1 MNEELRII
9 IKAVTKDAVKPIQD
23 VKKELGGLSNS
34 GKSASSGISTAMKGV
49 GIAAAAA
56 VAAITAVIAA
66 LTKLGKS
73 AVEFNKTYSKLTTAF
88 EAVGA
93 SAQTA
98 NEAYLGFYR
107 FLGDSDKAVE
117 AASHVAKLATGQESL
132 AEWTKISQGVYATF
146 GDSLPIEGLTEAA
159 NETLRVGK
167 VTGNLAD
174 ALNWAGV
181 SEDAF
186 NAQLAQTTSYE
197 EREALL
203 RSTLNGLYEDAA
215 NIYEKNNRDLIAYN
229 ESQARS
235 TAATAAA
242 GQACIPL
249 LTALNNLGAA
259 IMTALKPA
267 LDAIVPYIVTFVN
280 WLTKGVET
288 VMSFFSALTGKSA
301 AVKTVAELG
310 DAAQTMGSAASGAGS
325 LASGLEDAA
334 AAAKEAK
341 RHLQGF
347 DELNVLQSDSSSG
360 SGSSGGGGGY
370 SSPTG
375 GYFNNGGFATEVEEG
390 EETMSNFLE
399 SLKEKFAALKDLF
412 APTIEAWSGAF
423 AQIKEAWDGS
433 KENFVNGAIHII
445 DAFTTLSSYILGEF
459 IPNIVNSFSTN
470 FAPIFADVVSLAIS
484 EAAKTFEWF
493 GGLVEEITNDIIVP
507 TLELLEEI
515 STDTFDAIGQAWQT
529 HGGALVEQIEEAC
542 ENIRDFFTQMYEQ
555 FLKPVWE
562 KFLEVLQRVWNEGLE
577 PLVNRISNFV
587 LRVSTLLL
595 KLYNEVIAP
604 IVQWLM
610 TYIYPI
616 IVDVI
621 GNILDILGDMWINI
635 TQIFDGVLDVIEGLI
650 EFIVGVFTGDWE
662 AAWNGICM
670 FFEGIWDTICG
681 IVDWAWNYIR
691 LAFEPAVTFFSSLW
705 EQIKNIFAPVGE
717 WFKNI
722 FSTAWQWIKDAWSGV
737 KQWFSDLWTGI
748 KNIFAGVGTWFKDIF
763 TGAWTGIKNAWS
775 GVKSWFSDIWTG
787 IKNTFSSVG
796 TWFKDKFTTAWTN
809 IKNVFSN
816 WGSFFSGLWNKI
828 TGTFK
833 TIGTSLGDAI
843 SGSVK
848 SGLNKVIDWI
858 ESTINKAI
866 KLINGAIGLINKIPG
881 VSVGYLSTL
890 SLPRLAKGGITN
902 GATVAMIG
910 EAGKEAVLPLENN
923 TEWMDKL
930 ADRIAARNGGQTKVV
945 LQLNDRELG
954 WATINAING
963 ITKQTGGLQLSL

>member
-9 IKAVTKDAVKPIQD
+9 IKAVTKDAVKPIQN
-23 VKKELGGLSNS
+23 VKKELGGLSKS

-88 EAVGA
+88 QSVGA

-98 NEAYLGFYR
+98 NEAYQGFYR

-167 VTGNLAD
+167 VTGTLAD

-203 RSTLNGLYEDAA
+203 RKTLNGLYEDAA
-215 NIYEKNNRDLIAYN
+215 NIYENNNRDLIAYN

-280 WLTKGVET
+280 WLAKGVET
-288 VMSFFSALTGKSA
+288 VMTFFSALTGKSA

-310 DAAQTMGSAASGAGS
+310 DAAQTMGSAASGAGN

-347 DELNVLQSDSSSG
+347 DELNVLQSDSSSSG
-360 SGSSGGGGGY
+360 SGGAGY
-370 SSPTG
+370 TSPTG
-375 GYFNNGGFATEVEEG
+375 GYFDNSSFKTEVEEG
-390 EETMSNFLE
+390 NETMSNFLE
-399 SLKEKFAALKDLF
+399 SLKEKFAVLKDLF
-412 APTIEAWSGAF
+412 APTIESWTTAF
-423 AQIKEAWDGS
+423 GQIKEAWDGS
-433 KENFVNGAIHII
+433 KDNFVNGASSII
-445 DAFTTLSSYILGEF
+445 EAFTTLSGYLLGDF
-459 IPNIVNSFSTN
+459 IPNIVNSFSEN
-470 FAPIFADVVSLAIS
+470 FAPIFSDIISLAIS
-484 EAAKTFEWF
+484 EAGKHFEWY
-493 GGLVEEITNDIIVP
+493 GGLVNDITNDIIMP
-507 TLELLEEI
+507 TMQLLEEI

-529 HGGALVEQIEEAC
+529 HGGALVEQIELAC
-542 ENIRDFFTQMYEQ
+542 ENIRNFFTQLYEQ
-555 FLKPVWE
+555 FIKPVWE
-562 KFLEVLQRVWNEGLE
+562 KVLEVLKRVWDEGLE
-577 PLVNRISNFV
+577 PLVNRVSNFV

-604 IVQWLM
+604 IVSWLM
-610 TYIYPI
+610 SYIYPI

-621 GNILDILGDMWINI
+621 SNVLDILGDMWINI

-670 FFEGIWDTICG
+670 FCEGIWDIICG
-681 IVDWAWNYIR
+681 VFEFAWNSIR
-691 LAFEPAVTFFSSLW
+691 LIFEPVGTFFTSCW

-722 FSTAWQWIKDAWSGV
+722 FSTAWQWIKDAWAGV

-775 GVKSWFSDIWTG
+775 GVKTWFSDIWTG

-816 WGSFFSGLWNKI
+816 WGSFFSGLWDKI

-843 SGSVK
+843 SGAVK

-858 ESTINKAI
+858 ESTINKAV
-866 KLINGAIGLINKIPG
+866 KLINGAIKLINAIPG

-930 ADRIAARNGGQTKVV
+930 ADRIAARNGTPSQIVLKVGE
-945 LQLNDRELG
+945 REIG
-954 WATINAING
+954 WASING
-963 ITKQTGGLQLSL
+963 INQITKQTGALQLVL